1 MLKNI
6 REIDWDKVSSQEV
19 CTDCLLETLIIFT
32 VNIFCFKNLKSITF
46 VNVLIESRASLSII
60 YKEKFQIY

>member
-6 REIDWDKVSSQEV
+6 QEIDWDKVSSQEV
-19 CTDCLLETLIIFT
+19 CTDFLLETLIIFT

-60 YKEKFQIY
+60 YKEKFQI